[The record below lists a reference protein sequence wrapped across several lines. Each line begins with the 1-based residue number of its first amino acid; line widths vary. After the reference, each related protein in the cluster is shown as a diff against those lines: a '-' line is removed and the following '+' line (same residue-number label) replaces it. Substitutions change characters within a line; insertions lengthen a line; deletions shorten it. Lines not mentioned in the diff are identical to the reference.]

1 MALSL
6 PEACLALTVTRY
18 CVSGCRPVRTVE
30 FCLLLTLTTRSG
42 PVGSAEYS
50 SWYPWMRWG
59 SSGPQLTRTLLELDS
74 DTVTVDRVCTSGW
87 GGFTGGQDMR
97 EKNISMFD
105 LVLLKFMC
113 LLCPLACVKS
123 KSNCNKKC
131 IMQNNFFCSSFDFGM
146 RSDLDILY
154 YREMDGSAPGCVV
167 KEVWREL
174 RNSRLAFGVSVTVY
188 VVSGRRP
195 VSLAELASPGRVI
208 LWKGPRPVPGLVP
221 GPTGPP
227 VFPDWMGPNWIS

>member
-1 MALSL
+1 MRCIICWFLPSCVQTLTVMALSL

-97 EKNISMFD
+97 EENISMFEQGFY
-105 LVLLKFMC
+105 LVLLKFIC
-113 LLCPLACVKS
+113 LLCALACVKS
-123 KSNCNKKC
+123 TSRFTNKIGGIIC
-131 IMQNNFFCSSFDFGM
+131 
-146 RSDLDILY
+146 
-154 YREMDGSAPGCVV
+154 
-167 KEVWREL
+167 
-174 RNSRLAFGVSVTVY
+174 
-188 VVSGRRP
+188 
-195 VSLAELASPGRVI
+195 
-208 LWKGPRPVPGLVP
+208 
-221 GPTGPP
+221 TGY
-227 VFPDWMGPNWIS
+227 FNIQ